1 MASND
6 KQTKAER
13 QQSAREKA
21 RQMQEEQRRQEKR
34 RSLMVRWGVVI
45 GVVVVV
51 AVVVGVIFMNSSRS
65 IPDAGPAPTVANEYG
80 GVVLTSTTELAPSEF
95 GGEQVDASAV
105 EVPETPSPMETV
117 PGLEER
123 GAGDPAQIIIY
134 ADANCV
140 HCASFEAEN
149 AQKLNEWLDAGKATV
164 EYRLLDFLDNPATGN
179 YSSRA
184 ANASLCVAEGSPENY
199 NSFVTQVFA
208 SYTGEG
214 MSDDDL
220 KSMASGL
227 GADVNGCIDG
237 NTYRPYVKYT
247 GATARADGVS
257 GTPTVFVNG
266 QNWSESVEE
275 GQSFTDWAQSVMDK
289 KA

>member
-1 MASND
+1 MASNS

-21 RQMQEEQRRQEKR
+21 RQMQEEQRRQERR

-65 IPDAGPAPTVANEYG
+65 IPDTGPAPAAGNEHG
-80 GVVLTSTTELAPSEF
+80 GVVMTSTTELAPSEF
-95 GGEQVDASAV
+95 GGQEVDAAAV
-105 EVPETPSPMETV
+105 EVPETPTPMETV

-149 AQKLNEWLDAGKATV
+149 GEQLNEWLDAGEATV

-184 ANASLCVAEGSPENY
+184 ANAALCVAEESPEHY
-199 NSFVTQVFA
+199 NAFVTEVFGA
-208 SYTGEG
+208 YTGEG
-214 MSDDDL
+214 MSDDEL
-220 KSMASGL
+220 TSMASGL
-227 GADVNGCIDG
+227 GADIGGCVDG
-237 NTYRPYVKYT
+237 NTYRPFVKYT
-247 GATARADGVS
+247 GASARADGVT

-266 QNWSESVEE
+266 QNWSESAEE
-275 GQSFTDWAQSVMDK
+275 GQSFTDWAQSVMDQQG
-289 KA
+289 